1 MMFTVPHP
9 LCCTTL
15 SPALYAPPPMI
26 HVCWP
31 ALSFLI
37 VMASSQTS
45 SNQTNWRVHG
55 PSQCT
60 PSAWFLPMMTFLRV
74 APDLSKKTASA
85 SPDFEVSIR
94 QSRYFIWSKVLQENK
109 ENEKSRLCTTQCL
122 SQLGACDCL
131 TSFSLVVTGTATTVV
146 SSPASIISGASS
158 DGDHLAV
165 GFG

>member
-94 QSRYFIWSKVLQENK
+94 QSRLFIWSKCCKRIK
-109 ENEKSRLCTTQCL
+109 EGRSRVCAQP
-122 SQLGACDCL
+122 SAYRN
-131 TSFSLVVTGTATTVV
+131 SVLVVILPPSAW
-146 SSPASIISGASS
+146 SLQAPLPRSYRAQPPS
-158 DGDHLAV
+158 
-165 GFG
+165 